1 MAIGFELDDD
11 DATDEPETQVVD
23 GHASYTADDVAN
35 YAAML
40 ELAYKAA
47 RRLRKLGAVKL
58 EVGDIKVEFGPK

>member
-40 ELAYKAA
+40 ELAYRALA
-47 RRLRKLGAVKL
+47 GCASWVPSSSR
-58 EVGDIKVEFGPK
+58 